1 MGITALPRYCEAVRP
16 DRCIG
21 SFGLVGCPL
30 VPFPLASP
38 TGSQVP
44 YESPDKS
51 HAAYKPDLTQSPPNY
66 RTCSAHKKKPGRLA
80 TRAESERKENCFNEP
95 CAAWAPAKVSRRAH
109 PQTCRS
115 LRERYARE

>member
-1 MGITALPRYCEAVRP
+1 MARRGNGSRSRALEIVLVFFFQAEDGIRDVAVTGVQTCALPIY
-16 DRCIG
+16 
-21 SFGLVGCPL
+21 
-30 VPFPLASP
+30 
-38 TGSQVP
+38 
-44 YESPDKS
+44 
-51 HAAYKPDLTQSPPNY
+51 AAYKPDLTQSPPNY